1 MTTVVSTAVGLVL
14 TALSQSPAVCPV
26 IGRTRLRPLGKGD
39 AQAVIVRPLAAL
51 PLMEAGTMLGTGLV
65 ALWEVRMQI
74 EMYARAEPDE
84 SPDEAVDALLQAVY
98 TRLGADPTLGGQG
111 LVQPAEL
118 RYEYAA
124 ESENT
129 VCAQLAVAV
138 RLDSSTPT
146 QLTT

>member
-1 MTTVVSTAVGLVL
+1 MTTVVSTAVGLVVA
-14 TALSQSPAVCPV
+14 ALSQAPAVCPQ
-26 IGRTRLRPLGKGD
+26 ISRTRLRPLSKGD
-39 AQAVIVRPLAAL
+39 AQWVVVRPLAAL
-51 PLMEAGTMLGTGLV
+51 PLVEAGTMLDTGLV

-74 EMYARAEPDE
+74 EMYARANPNEA
-84 SPDEAVDALLQAVY
+84 PDEAVDALLQAVY

-111 LVQPAEL
+111 LVQPSEL

-146 QLTT
+146 QFTT